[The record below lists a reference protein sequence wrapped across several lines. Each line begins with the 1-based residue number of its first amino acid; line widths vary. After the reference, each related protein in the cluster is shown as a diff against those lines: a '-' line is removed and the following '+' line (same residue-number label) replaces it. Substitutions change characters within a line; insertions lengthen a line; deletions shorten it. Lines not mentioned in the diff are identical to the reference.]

1 MNNAEQK
8 AKKVNY
14 GKKMKKTFEITE
26 ILITL
31 NSEQTRKHLIIKYSS
46 EKVLKNFIWKKNKKQ
61 TINVYL

>member
-8 AKKVNY
+8 AKTVNY

-46 EKVLKNFIWKKNKKQ
+46 EKVLKNFI
-61 TINVYL
+61 